1 MGLTINVDKEYER
14 VLFITLKDSESYS
27 TRIQALNTAQLAK
40 PNSNRDE
47 ADAVMHALL
56 KHGPCKVRLIRS
68 FYSR

>member
-27 TRIQALNTAQLAK
+27 IRIQELNTAQLAK
-40 PNSNRDE
+40 PNSNRDK

-56 KHGPCKVRLIRS
+56 KHGPRKVHLIRS